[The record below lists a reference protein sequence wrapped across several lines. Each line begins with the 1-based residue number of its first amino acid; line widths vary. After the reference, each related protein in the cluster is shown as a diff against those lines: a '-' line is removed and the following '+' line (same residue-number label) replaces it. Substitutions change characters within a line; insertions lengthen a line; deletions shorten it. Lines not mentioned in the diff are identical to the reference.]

1 MIQEHFALGSELRGD
16 IEHGRDGALVITMD
30 HTACRTERPRL
41 YVAPMSAQRIPK
53 WLRAVAG
60 ATAILWIIVS
70 IYYWAGAGG
79 VRSYGASTS
88 FERQHDFALLRI
100 DEGRAFRVDKHGVN
114 ITKYRRGTF
123 PFCPLCGVNESAGTV
138 MNLAQYRKG
147 DWVYTDLTQP
157 FDEAVN
163 LKTGEV
169 INLPEGE
176 GQLEKLPPEF
186 AARGLD
192 FESANKLDAGRILT
206 EFTPLSTINESCI
219 VFNMA
224 FLSIFA
230 VLLVVGVVFAIRR
243 PKEA

>member
-1 MIQEHFALGSELRGD
+1 
-16 IEHGRDGALVITMD
+16 
-30 HTACRTERPRL
+30 
-41 YVAPMSAQRIPK
+41 MSAQRIPK
-53 WLRAVAG
+53 WFQAVAG
-60 ATAILWIIVS
+60 ATVALWLLVS

-79 VRSYGASTS
+79 VRAHGASTS
-88 FERQHDFALLRI
+88 FERQHDFALLQI
-100 DEGRAFRVDKHGVN
+100 DDHRAFRVDKFGVN

-138 MNLAQYRKG
+138 MNFAQYRKG
-147 DWVYTDLTQP
+147 DWVYTDLAQP

-169 INLPEGE
+169 INLSEG
-176 GQLEKLPPEF
+176 GGKLETPPPEF

-192 FESANKLDAGRILT
+192 FESANKLDEGRVLA

-224 FLSIFA
+224 FLLIFA
-230 VLLVVGVVFAIRR
+230 ALVVVGGVLVIRR